1 MQLFVIETVGGTNPH
16 VATMVSSTAKETEK
30 MFIVEWEK
38 EKFPYTSRLNRE
50 KEYTLNEVLG
60 TYSMWGRDNEK
71 LIQRFHEAMKEVL
84 EKQEKEIVCIKSYL
98 KEDIAF
104 SAPSVKSDKKSK
116 PKKKRSLK
124 IVKSSK
130 V

>member
-1 MQLFVIETVGGTNPH
+1 MQLFVIETVGGTNPY

-60 TYSMWGRDNEK
+60 IYSMWGRDNEK

-98 KEDIAF
+98 KEEITF
-104 SAPSVKSDKKSK
+104 SAPSVKSDKKKK
-116 PKKKRSLK
+116 PKKRSLK